1 MAESLK
7 TKAVDGVLWSSIN
20 RFTTQGLGFIF
31 NMIIAR
37 QLMPEAYGVIAMLN
51 IFMSLSGTFIDSGFG
66 NALMRKKDRTETDI
80 NTVYYFNLIVSI
92 LCYLVLFI
100 ASPAIA
106 RFYNMPLLEKVTKVI
121 GITLM
126 FNAIGGIQGTLLSI
140 RIDFK
145 TKTKIALICSLVSGF
160 VGIILVYLGFGVWTL
175 VIQQLVSSGIGC
187 VVTCAYVRWVPKG
200 EFSWQSFREL
210 FSYGSKILA
219 SGFLGSIFGNLSDIV
234 VGKVYSPSDLGEYS
248 KSGSLAGFPANNIT
262 GVLMSVTFPVLTT
275 IQDQP
280 ERLERYYKKIINLSA
295 YVVFPVMIG
304 IAAVADPLVRILLT
318 DKWAGI
324 IFLLQI
330 TCFDAMWSPVHAVNL
345 NLLQVMGRS
354 DYFLRIEILKKTI
367 SLIILAVT
375 VPMGIVAMCYGK
387 VVGSLI
393 GLFINT
399 YFTKKLIGYGFY
411 DQLKGLMHIL
421 LHTLVMGA
429 IAFAVVNL
437 FDNNWVKL
445 ILGSFV
451 GASYYVIV
459 SKIFRFSE
467 LDDVF
472 QIVKE
477 KLHLEHN

>member
-1 MAESLK
+1 MGESLK
-7 TKAVDGVLWSSIN
+7 NKAVNGILWSSLN

-66 NALMRKKDRTETDI
+66 NALMRKNNRTETDI
-80 NTVYYFNLIVSI
+80 NTVYHFNMVVSVV
-92 LCYLVLFI
+92 CYLLLFI

-106 RFYNMPLLEKVTKVI
+106 RFYDMSLLEKVTKVI
-121 GITLM
+121 GITLI
-126 FNAIGGIQGTLLSI
+126 FNSIGGIQGTLLSI

-145 TKTKIALICSLVSGF
+145 TKTKIALMCSLMSGA
-160 VGIILVYLGFGVWTL
+160 VGVVLVYLGFGVWTL
-175 VIQQLVSSGIGC
+175 VIQQLVSSGLGC
-187 VVTCAYVRWVPKG
+187 ILTCAYVKWIPKL

-234 VGKVYSPSDLGEYS
+234 VGKVYTPSDLGEYS

-324 IFLLQI
+324 ILLLQI

-354 DYFLRIEILKKTI
+354 DYFLKIEIIKKI
-367 SLIILAVT
+367 LSLIILAAT

-387 VVGSLI
+387 VVGSVL
-393 GLFINT
+393 GLLINT
-399 YFTKKLIGYGFY
+399 YYTKKLIGYGFY
-411 DQLKGLMHIL
+411 DQLKGLFHIL
-421 LHTLVMGA
+421 IHTLIMGL
-429 IAFAVVNL
+429 FALLVVHL
-437 FDNNWVKL
+437 FDNNWIKL
-445 ILGSFV
+445 LSASLVGSLYYIIGSKLFGFV
-451 GASYYVIV
+451 
-459 SKIFRFSE
+459 E
-467 LDDVF
+467 LDDLI

-477 KLHLEHN
+477 KIHSCRV

>member
-1 MAESLK
+1 MGDSLK
-7 TKAVDGVLWSSIN
+7 NKAVNGVIWSAIS
-20 RFTTQGLGFIF
+20 RFSVQGLAFIF

-51 IFMSLSGTFIDSGFG
+51 IFISLSGTFIDSGFG

-80 NTVYYFNLIVSI
+80 NTVYHFNMIVSVI
-92 LCYLVLFI
+92 CYLVLFL

-121 GITLM
+121 GITLI
-126 FNAIGGIQGTLLSI
+126 FNAIGTMQSTLLTI

-145 TKTKIALICSLVSGF
+145 TKTKIALISSISTGL
-160 VGIILVYLGFGVWTL
+160 VGIFLVYLGLGVWAL
-175 VIQQLVSSGIGC
+175 VLQQLFSSIVGC
-187 VVTCAYVRWVPKG
+187 IMNCVYVRWSPKL
-200 EFSWQSFREL
+200 EFSWASFREL
-210 FSYGSKILA
+210 FSYGSKILM

-234 VGKVYSPSDLGEYS
+234 VGKVYTPTDLGEYS

-280 ERLERYYKKIINLSA
+280 ERLERYYRKIINLSA

-345 NLLQVMGRS
+345 NLLQVLGRS
-354 DYFLRIEILKKTI
+354 DYFLKIEIIKKVI

-375 VPMGIVAMCYGK
+375 VPLGIVAMCYGK

-393 GLFINT
+393 GLLINT
-399 YFTKKLIGYGFY
+399 YYTKKLIGYGFSA
-411 DQLKGLMHIL
+411 QLKGMFHIL
-421 LHTLVMGA
+421 VNSLIMGT
-429 IAFAVVNL
+429 IAFIVVQS
-437 FDNNWVKL
+437 FDNNWVRL
-445 ILGSFV
+445 IAGSFA
-451 GASYYVIV
+451 GATYYLLV
-459 SKIFRFSE
+459 SMILRFDE
-467 LDDVF
+467 LEDLL
-472 QIVKE
+472 IIAKE
-477 KLHLEHN
+477 QLHLKEA